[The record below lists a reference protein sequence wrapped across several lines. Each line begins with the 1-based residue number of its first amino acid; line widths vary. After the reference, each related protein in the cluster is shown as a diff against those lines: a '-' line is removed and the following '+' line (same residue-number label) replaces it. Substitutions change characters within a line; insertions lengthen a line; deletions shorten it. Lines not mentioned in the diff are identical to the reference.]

1 MIEPKNEFAKI
12 LSEIE
17 RKIKDPNELEFVKS
31 KILELSVMFMDI
43 TNRAFENNE
52 QYEKLSNKID
62 LMQKSLKKIEKD
74 IYIDE
79 DKDEYDE
86 YESENQND
94 YNDEEDFEFEIQCPY
109 CNYEFVLGQ
118 DADLRDEIE
127 CPKCHK
133 EIELDWDD
141 YCDGECE
148 HCASI
153 CYDNNLDEK
162 KQSSEIEKEASIQE
176 EDEQYKL
183 YDDNQKQKNN
193 NKLNYVTL
201 RNNTNLKYVSYLKNY
216 STIRQLYLLGCENMD
231 SDSRSGRSRRP

>member
-79 DKDEYDE
+79 DEDEYDE

-193 NKLNYVTL
+193 NKLKTQNNDTIEDQ
-201 RNNTNLKYVSYLKNY
+201 NKNTNN
-216 STIRQLYLLGCENMD
+216 ENEDDM
-231 SDSRSGRSRRP
+231 